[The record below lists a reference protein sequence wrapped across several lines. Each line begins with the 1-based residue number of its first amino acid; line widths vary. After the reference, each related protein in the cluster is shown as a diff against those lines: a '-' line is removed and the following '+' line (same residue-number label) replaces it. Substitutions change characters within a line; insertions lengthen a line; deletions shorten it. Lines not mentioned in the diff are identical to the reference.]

1 MKPPLE
7 RNPTRKR
14 HSWWWDSHISPK
26 NSKWLAENLEE
37 MDKQVKEMLQLIE
50 EDGDSFAKKAQMYY
64 QRRPML
70 ITHVENFYRMYRALA
85 ERYDNVTGELRKN
98 IPTRLQST
106 GSLTSSECGSELQRS
121 PSPSPEPLQRSWTRE
136 QSPRAA
142 GFDFFLSNKNNDS
155 PASRKEP
162 EDVASQSESD
172 AKSEDGDDDGI
183 AYTLHQRV
191 LELEDEL
198 NMVNQKL
205 RDANQK
211 LEVLEEKS
219 LRCHCDYSENGN
231 SADQITKV
239 SYMEKELTAS
249 REKLQS
255 SQDEIRNL
263 QKNLETSAILSEEHS
278 RLLEQNRKLEAKI
291 ANLKEEVDSARTQ
304 FEKTLS
310 ERDAEISKYT
320 KDLSDASEQLL
331 QEKSA
336 TNAHIANLQETI
348 ENIRLKL
355 EKVSEDKLLFQNKV
369 KDLEEANAEADKCSQ
384 ELTQVA
390 ERLSEEKFMHEAEIL
405 TMQQSIGD
413 LKSRTETLVQE
424 KSLVTSWF
432 TDLER
437 VVEQG
442 RVIFPK

>member
-7 RNPTRKR
+7 RNPTKKR

-26 NSKWLAENLEE
+26 NSKWLAENIQE

-70 ITHVENFYRMYRALA
+70 IIHVENFYRMYRALA

-106 GSLTSSECGSELQRS
+106 GSLTGSECGSELQRS

-162 EDVASQSESD
+162 EDLASQSESD
-172 AKSEDGDDDGI
+172 AKSEDGEDDGI

-198 NMVNQKL
+198 NVANQKL
-205 RDANQK
+205 RDANGK
-211 LEVLEEKS
+211 LEVLEEEN
-219 LRCHCDYSENGN
+219 LRCHCDYKENGN
-231 SADQITKV
+231 GADQTTKV
-239 SYMEKELTAS
+239 SDMEGELTAT

-255 SQDEIRNL
+255 SLEEIVNM
-263 QKNLETSAILSEEHS
+263 
-278 RLLEQNRKLEAKI
+278 
-291 ANLKEEVDSARTQ
+291 KEEVNSTRKK
-304 FEKTLS
+304 FEDELS
-310 ERDAEISKYT
+310 ERDAEISRYKEE
-320 KDLSDASEQLL
+320 LADASEKLL

-336 TNAHIANLQETI
+336 NGAQIAELQEMI
-348 ENIRLKL
+348 EDIRFKL
-355 EKVSEDKLLFQNKV
+355 EKVSEEKLLVENHV
-369 KDLEEANAEADKCSQ
+369 KELEEANAEADKYSQ
-384 ELTQVA
+384 ELTQA
-390 ERLSEEKFMHEAEIL
+390 TETLSEEKFRHEAVIL
-405 TMQQSIGD
+405 TMQQSIED
-413 LKSRTETLVQE
+413 LKFGIESLTRE
-424 KSLVTSWF
+424 KLLMTSWF
-432 TDLER
+432 ADLEQ
-437 VVEQG
+437 VVG
-442 RVIFPK
+442 RGRSIFTE

>member
-7 RNPTRKR
+7 RNPTKKR

-64 QRRPML
+64 QKRPML

-106 GSLTSSECGSELQRS
+106 GSLASSECGSEFQRS

-162 EDVASQSESD
+162 EDLASQSESD
-172 AKSEDGDDDGI
+172 AKSEDGEDDGI

-198 NMVNQKL
+198 NMTNQKL
-205 RDANQK
+205 RDADEK

-219 LRCHCDYSENGN
+219 LMCHCDYKENGN
-231 SADQITKV
+231 ATDQTKKV
-239 SYMEKELTAS
+239 SDIEGLSKENS
-249 REKLQS
+249 
-255 SQDEIRNL
+255 N
-263 QKNLETSAILSEEHS
+263 
-278 RLLEQNRKLEAKI
+278 LLEQNTKLEAEIIK
-291 ANLKEEVDSARTQ
+291 LKEEVDSARRQ
-304 FEKTLS
+304 FEEELS
-310 ERDAEISKYT
+310 EREREISRLKQ
-320 KDLSDASEQLL
+320 DLADASEKLL
-331 QEKSA
+331 QEKSINGA
-336 TNAHIANLQETI
+336 RISDLQKSI
-348 ENIRLKL
+348 EDIRSKL
-355 EKVSEDKLLFQNKV
+355 ERVSEEKLLVEKQV
-369 KDLEEANAEADKCSQ
+369 KELEEANTEAEKYSQ
-384 ELTQVA
+384 ELTEGA
-390 ERLSEEKFMHEAEIL
+390 ERLSEEKFKHEAEIL
-405 TMQQSIGD
+405 TMQQSIED
-413 LKSRTETLVQE
+413 LKSRIESLAQE
-424 KSLVTSWF
+424 KSLMTSWF
-432 TDLER
+432 ADLEQ
-437 VVEQG
+437 VVG
-442 RVIFPK
+442 RGRSIFAE

>member
-106 GSLTSSECGSELQRS
+106 GSLTGSECGSELQRS
-121 PSPSPEPLQRSWTRE
+121 PSPSPEPQRSWTRE

-162 EDVASQSESD
+162 EDLASQSESD

-198 NMVNQKL
+198 NTANQKL
-205 RDANQK
+205 RDTNEK
-211 LEVLEEKS
+211 LEALEERS
-219 LRCHCDYSENGN
+219 LRCHCDYKENGN
-231 SADQITKV
+231 GSDQATKV
-239 SYMEKELTAS
+239 SDLEGQLTVA

-255 SQDEIRNL
+255 SQ
-263 QKNLETSAILSEEHS
+263 
-278 RLLEQNRKLEAKI
+278 EQI
-291 ANLKEEVDSARTQ
+291 ANLKEEMDSSRRQ
-304 FEKTLS
+304 FEEALS
-310 ERDAEISKYT
+310 ERDAEISRYKQE
-320 KDLSDASEQLL
+320 LADASEKLL
-331 QEKSA
+331 HEKSA
-336 TNAHIANLQETI
+336 NTAEIAKLQETV

-355 EKVSEDKLLFQNKV
+355 KSVSEEKLLVENQV
-369 KDLEEANAEADKCSQ
+369 KELEKANAEAEKYSL
-384 ELTQVA
+384 ELTQAA
-390 ERLSEEKFMHEAEIL
+390 ERLSEEKFRHETEVL
-405 TMQQSIGD
+405 TMQQNIQD
-413 LKSRTETLVQE
+413 LKSRIESLGKE
-424 KSLVTSWF
+424 KSLMSSWF
-432 TDLER
+432 ADLEQ
-437 VVEQG
+437 VVG
-442 RVIFPK
+442 RGRSIFAE

>member
-1 MKPPLE
+1 
-7 RNPTRKR
+7 
-14 HSWWWDSHISPK
+14 
-26 NSKWLAENLEE
+26 

-85 ERYDNVTGELRKN
+85 ERYDNVTGELRNN
-98 IPTRLQST
+98 IPTRLQSM
-106 GSLTSSECGSELQRS
+106 GSLTGSECGSELQRS

-142 GFDFFLSNKNNDS
+142 GFNVFLSNKNNDS

-162 EDVASQSESD
+162 EDLASQSESD
-172 AKSEDGDDDGI
+172 VKSEDGEDDGI

-205 RDANQK
+205 RDANEK

-219 LRCHCDYSENGN
+219 LRCHCNSENGN
-231 SADQITKV
+231 GADQTTRV
-239 SYMEKELTAS
+239 SDIERELTAS

-255 SQDEIRNL
+255 SQQEISNI
-263 QKNLETSAILSEEHS
+263 QKNIENSALLSEEHT
-278 RLLEQNRKLEAKI
+278 RLLEQNKKLEAEI
-291 ANLKEEVDSARTQ
+291 ANLKEQVDSARTQ

-310 ERDAEISKYT
+310 ERDAEISKY
-320 KDLSDASEQLL
+320 KQELADASEKLL

-336 TNAHIANLQETI
+336 SGAHIANLQETI
-348 ENIRLKL
+348 ENIRSKL
-355 EKVSEDKLLFQNKV
+355 EKMSEDKLLVQNKV
-369 KDLEEANAEADKCSQ
+369 KDLEEANAEADKFSQ
-384 ELTQVA
+384 ELTQAA
-390 ERLSEEKFMHEAEIL
+390 ERLSEEKFTHEAEIL

-413 LKSRTETLVQE
+413 LKSRIETLDQE

-437 VVEQG
+437 VVKQG
-442 RVIFPK
+442 RNFFR

>member
-7 RNPTRKR
+7 RNPTKKR

-70 ITHVENFYRMYRALA
+70 VTHVENFYRMYRALA

-98 IPTRLQST
+98 IPTRLQTT
-106 GSLTSSECGSELQRS
+106 GSLTGSECGSELQRS

-162 EDVASQSESD
+162 EDLTSQSESD
-172 AKSEDGDDDGI
+172 VKSEDGEDDGI

-198 NMVNQKL
+198 NMTNQKL
-205 RDANQK
+205 RDANEK

-219 LRCHCDYSENGN
+219 LRCHCDYKENGN
-231 SADQITKV
+231 VVDQTKKV
-239 SYMEKELTAS
+239 SDIEGELMET
-249 REKLQS
+249 REKMQS
-255 SQDEIRNL
+255 SQEEIRTL
-263 QKNLETSAILSEEHS
+263 QKNLESSAILSKEHS
-278 RLLEQNRKLEAKI
+278 NLLEQNKKLEAEIIK
-291 ANLKEEVDSARTQ
+291 LKEEVNSARRR
-304 FEKTLS
+304 FEEELS
-310 ERDAEISKYT
+310 ERDGEISKLK
-320 KDLSDASEQLL
+320 KDLADASEKLL
-331 QEKSA
+331 QEKSINDA
-336 TNAHIANLQETI
+336 RISDLQKSVED
-348 ENIRLKL
+348 IRSKL
-355 EKVSEDKLLFQNKV
+355 ERVSEEKLLVEKQV
-369 KDLEEANAEADKCSQ
+369 KELEKANAEAEKYSQ
-384 ELTQVA
+384 ELTEDT
-390 ERLSEEKFMHEAEIL
+390 ERLSEEKFRHEAEIL
-405 TMQQSIGD
+405 TMEQSIED
-413 LKSRTETLVQE
+413 LKLRIESLAQE
-424 KSLVTSWF
+424 KSLMASWF
-432 TDLER
+432 SDLEQI
-437 VVEQG
+437 VG
-442 RVIFPK
+442 RGRSIFAE

>member
-7 RNPTRKR
+7 RNPTKKR

-106 GSLTSSECGSELQRS
+106 TSSEYGSELQRS

-142 GFDFFLSNKNNDS
+142 GFDFFLSNRNNDS

-162 EDVASQSESD
+162 EDLASQSESD
-172 AKSEDGDDDGI
+172 AKSEDGEDDGI

-198 NMVNQKL
+198 NTTNQKL
-205 RDANQK
+205 QDANEK

-219 LRCHCDYSENGN
+219 LKCHCDYKANGN
-231 SADQITKV
+231 GAEQTTEV
-239 SYMEKELTAS
+239 SDKE
-249 REKLQS
+249 RELEA
-255 SQDEIRNL
+255 EIVNL
-263 QKNLETSAILSEEHS
+263 Q
-278 RLLEQNRKLEAKI
+278 EQ
-291 ANLKEEVDSARTQ
+291 VDSARRR
-304 FEKTLS
+304 FEEALS
-310 ERDAEISKYT
+310 ERNGEISKL
-320 KDLSDASEQLL
+320 KQELADASEKLQ
-331 QEKSA
+331 QEKYASG
-336 TNAHIANLQETI
+336 LQVSELQQSVEYI
-348 ENIRLKL
+348 KSKL
-355 EKVSEDKLLFQNKV
+355 EKVSEEKLLFENKV
-369 KDLEEANAEADKCSQ
+369 KELEATNAEADKYGH
-384 ELTQVA
+384 ELTQAA
-390 ERLSEEKFMHEAEIL
+390 EKLSEEKFRHEAEIL
-405 TMQQSIGD
+405 TMRQNIED
-413 LKSRTETLVQE
+413 LKSGIESLARE
-424 KSLVTSWF
+424 KSLLKSWF
-432 TDLER
+432 DDLEQ
-437 VVEQG
+437 VVG
-442 RVIFPK
+442 RGRSIFAE

>member
-106 GSLTSSECGSELQRS
+106 GSLTGSECGSELQRS

-162 EDVASQSESD
+162 EDIASQSESD

-191 LELEDEL
+191 IELEDEL
-198 NMVNQKL
+198 NTSNQKL
-205 RDANQK
+205 RDANEK

-219 LRCHCDYSENGN
+219 LKCHCDYSENGN
-231 SADQITKV
+231 GADKTTKV
-239 SYMEKELTAS
+239 SDIERELTAS

-255 SQDEIRNL
+255 SQEEIRNL
-263 QKNLETSAILSEEHS
+263 QKNLESSTILSEEHP
-278 RLLEQNRKLEAKI
+278 RLLEENKKLEAEI
-291 ANLKEEVDSARTQ
+291 ANLKEEVDSARTH

-310 ERDAEISKYT
+310 ERDAEISKY
-320 KDLSDASEQLL
+320 KQELADASNQLL
-331 QEKSA
+331 QEKSVTGA
-336 TNAHIANLQETI
+336 QIANIQETM
-348 ENIRLKL
+348 ENIRFKL
-355 EKVSEDKLLFQNKV
+355 EKVSEDKLLVENKV
-369 KDLEEANAEADKCSQ
+369 KELEEANAEADKCSQ
-384 ELTQVA
+384 ELTQAA
-390 ERLSEEKFMHEAEIL
+390 ERLSEEKFMYEAEIL
-405 TMQQSIGD
+405 TMRQSIGD
-413 LKSRTETLVQE
+413 LRSRIETLVQE
-424 KSLVTSWF
+424 KYLKTSWF
-432 TDLER
+432 ADLER
-437 VVEQG
+437 VVVQG
-442 RVIFPK
+442 RRIFPE

>member
-1 MKPPLE
+1 MFLSLSFQIVLQSDTTSSFPESFVSMKPPLE
-7 RNPTRKR
+7 RNPTKKR

-64 QRRPML
+64 QKRPML

-106 GSLTSSECGSELQRS
+106 GSLASSECGSEFQRS

-162 EDVASQSESD
+162 EDLASQSESD
-172 AKSEDGDDDGI
+172 AKSEDGEDDGI

-198 NMVNQKL
+198 NMTNQKL
-205 RDANQK
+205 RDADEK

-219 LRCHCDYSENGN
+219 LMCHCDYKENGN
-231 SADQITKV
+231 ATDQTKKV
-239 SYMEKELTAS
+239 SDIEGLSKENS
-249 REKLQS
+249 
-255 SQDEIRNL
+255 N
-263 QKNLETSAILSEEHS
+263 
-278 RLLEQNRKLEAKI
+278 LLEQNTKLEAEIIK
-291 ANLKEEVDSARTQ
+291 LKEEVDSARRQ
-304 FEKTLS
+304 FEEELS
-310 ERDAEISKYT
+310 EREREISRLKQ
-320 KDLSDASEQLL
+320 DLADASEKLL
-331 QEKSA
+331 QEKSINGA
-336 TNAHIANLQETI
+336 RISDLQKSI
-348 ENIRLKL
+348 EDIRSKL
-355 EKVSEDKLLFQNKV
+355 ERVSEEKLLVEKQV
-369 KDLEEANAEADKCSQ
+369 KELEEANTEAEKYSQ
-384 ELTQVA
+384 ELTEGA
-390 ERLSEEKFMHEAEIL
+390 ERLSEEKFKHEAEIL
-405 TMQQSIGD
+405 TMQQSIED
-413 LKSRTETLVQE
+413 LKSRIESLAQE
-424 KSLVTSWF
+424 KSLMTSWF
-432 TDLER
+432 ADLEQ
-437 VVEQG
+437 VVG
-442 RVIFPK
+442 RGRSIFAE

>member
-7 RNPTRKR
+7 RNPTKKR

-106 GSLTSSECGSELQRS
+106 GSLASSECGSELQRS
-121 PSPSPEPLQRSWTRE
+121 PSPSPEPLQRSWTRA

-172 AKSEDGDDDGI
+172 AKSEDGEDDGI

-198 NMVNQKL
+198 NMTNQKL
-205 RDANQK
+205 RDANEK
-211 LEVLEEKS
+211 LEILEEKS
-219 LRCHCDYSENGN
+219 LRCHCDYKENG
-231 SADQITKV
+231 SVADQ
-239 SYMEKELTAS
+239 TAVLS
-249 REKLQS
+249 RE
-255 SQDEIRNL
+255 
-263 QKNLETSAILSEEHS
+263 HS
-278 RLLEQNRKLEAKI
+278 NMLEQNKKLEADIIK
-291 ANLKEEVDSARTQ
+291 LKGEVDSARRR
-304 FEKTLS
+304 FEEELS
-310 ERDAEISKYT
+310 ERDGEISKL
-320 KDLSDASEQLL
+320 KQDLADASEKLL
-331 QEKSA
+331 QQKCTNGARISELQKSV
-336 TNAHIANLQETI
+336 ED
-348 ENIRLKL
+348 IRSKL
-355 EKVSEDKLLFQNKV
+355 ERVSEEKLLVEKQV
-369 KDLEEANAEADKCSQ
+369 KELEEANAEAEKYSQ
-384 ELTQVA
+384 ELTEDA
-390 ERLSEEKFMHEAEIL
+390 ERLSEEKFRHEAEII
-405 TMQQSIGD
+405 TMQQSIEN
-413 LKSRTETLVQE
+413 LKSRIESLAQE
-424 KSLVTSWF
+424 KSLMTTWF
-432 TDLER
+432 SDLEQ
-437 VVEQG
+437 VVG
-442 RVIFPK
+442 RGRSILVG

>member
-7 RNPTRKR
+7 RNPTKKR

-106 GSLTSSECGSELQRS
+106 TSSEYGSELQRS

-142 GFDFFLSNKNNDS
+142 GFDFFLSNRNNDS
-155 PASRKEP
+155 PVSRKEP
-162 EDVASQSESD
+162 EDLASQSESD

-198 NMVNQKL
+198 NMTNQKL
-205 RDANQK
+205 QDANQK
-211 LEVLEEKS
+211 LEALEEKS
-219 LRCHCDYSENGN
+219 LRCHCDYKANGN
-231 SADQITKV
+231 GAEQTTEV
-239 SYMEKELTAS
+239 SDKEQELEA
-249 REKLQS
+249 
-255 SQDEIRNL
+255 EIVNL
-263 QKNLETSAILSEEHS
+263 QEQMDSTRRRFEE
-278 RLLEQNRKLEAKI
+278 A
-291 ANLKEEVDSARTQ
+291 
-304 FEKTLS
+304 LS
-310 ERDAEISKYT
+310 ERDGEISKL
-320 KDLSDASEQLL
+320 KQELADASE
-331 QEKSA
+331 
-336 TNAHIANLQETI
+336 NLQEEKYANGLQI
-348 ENIRLKL
+348 SELQQSVEYIGSKL
-355 EKVSEDKLLFQNKV
+355 EKVSEEKLLVENKV
-369 KDLEEANAEADKCSQ
+369 KELEATNAEADKYGQ
-384 ELTQVA
+384 ELTQAA
-390 ERLSEEKFMHEAEIL
+390 EKLSEEKFRHEAEIL
-405 TMQQSIGD
+405 TMQQNIED
-413 LKSRTETLVQE
+413 LKSGIESLARE
-424 KSLVTSWF
+424 KSLLKSWF
-432 TDLER
+432 DDLEQ
-437 VVEQG
+437 VVG
-442 RVIFPK
+442 RGRSILVE

>member
-1 MKPPLE
+1 
-7 RNPTRKR
+7 
-14 HSWWWDSHISPK
+14 
-26 NSKWLAENLEE
+26 

-85 ERYDNVTGELRKN
+85 ERYDNVTGELRNN
-98 IPTRLQST
+98 IPTRLQSM
-106 GSLTSSECGSELQRS
+106 GSLTGSECGSELQRS

-142 GFDFFLSNKNNDS
+142 GFNVFLSNKNNDS

-162 EDVASQSESD
+162 EDLASQSESD
-172 AKSEDGDDDGI
+172 VKSEDGEDDGI

-205 RDANQK
+205 RDANEK

-219 LRCHCDYSENGN
+219 LRCHCNSENGN
-231 SADQITKV
+231 GADQTTRV
-239 SYMEKELTAS
+239 SDIERELTAS
-249 REKLQS
+249 RENI
-255 SQDEIRNL
+255 EN
-263 QKNLETSAILSEEHS
+263 SALLSEEHT
-278 RLLEQNRKLEAKI
+278 RLLEQNKKLEAEI
-291 ANLKEEVDSARTQ
+291 ANLKEQVDSARTQ

-310 ERDAEISKYT
+310 ERDAEISKY
-320 KDLSDASEQLL
+320 KQELADASEKLL

-336 TNAHIANLQETI
+336 SGAHIANLQETI
-348 ENIRLKL
+348 ENIRSKL
-355 EKVSEDKLLFQNKV
+355 EKMSEDKLLVQNKV
-369 KDLEEANAEADKCSQ
+369 KDLEEANAEADKFSQ
-384 ELTQVA
+384 ELTQAA

-405 TMQQSIGD
+405 TMQQNIGD
-413 LKSRTETLVQE
+413 LKSRIETLVQE

-442 RVIFPK
+442 RNFFPEQSNSI

>member
-1 MKPPLE
+1 
-7 RNPTRKR
+7 
-14 HSWWWDSHISPK
+14 
-26 NSKWLAENLEE
+26 
-37 MDKQVKEMLQLIE
+37 
-50 EDGDSFAKKAQMYY
+50 
-64 QRRPML
+64 
-70 ITHVENFYRMYRALA
+70 
-85 ERYDNVTGELRKN
+85 
-98 IPTRLQST
+98 
-106 GSLTSSECGSELQRS
+106 
-121 PSPSPEPLQRSWTRE
+121 
-136 QSPRAA
+136 
-142 GFDFFLSNKNNDS
+142 
-155 PASRKEP
+155 
-162 EDVASQSESD
+162 
-172 AKSEDGDDDGI
+172 
-183 AYTLHQRV
+183 
-191 LELEDEL
+191 
-198 NMVNQKL
+198 
-205 RDANQK
+205 
-211 LEVLEEKS
+211 
-219 LRCHCDYSENGN
+219 
-231 SADQITKV
+231 
-239 SYMEKELTAS
+239 MEKELTAS

-442 RVIFPK
+442 RVHVIDWSPPSFFSSSPVLPPPRSPTCHRSCPDQPTISDEPGSRCPSAASGLRLARSPNPSRDWASGMEAAEEDRVAATEEGRAAAAAEGHRAAAEGEDLAAAAEDRAVAEKDRATAKEEFRAAVE

>member
-7 RNPTRKR
+7 RNPTKKR

-26 NSKWLAENLEE
+26 NSKWLAENLDE

-106 GSLTSSECGSELQRS
+106 GSLASSECGSELQRS

-162 EDVASQSESD
+162 EDLASQSESD
-172 AKSEDGDDDGI
+172 AKSEDGEDDGI

-198 NMVNQKL
+198 NMTNQKL
-205 RDANQK
+205 RDANEK
-211 LEVLEEKS
+211 LEILEEKS
-219 LRCHCDYSENGN
+219 LRCHCDYKENGN
-231 SADQITKV
+231 VADQT
-239 SYMEKELTAS
+239 
-249 REKLQS
+249 
-255 SQDEIRNL
+255 
-263 QKNLETSAILSEEHS
+263 AILSREHS
-278 RLLEQNRKLEAKI
+278 NMLEQNKKLEADI
-291 ANLKEEVDSARTQ
+291 IELKEEVDSARRQ
-304 FEKTLS
+304 FEEELS
-310 ERDAEISKYT
+310 ERDGEISKL
-320 KDLSDASEQLL
+320 KQDLADASEKLL
-331 QEKSA
+331 QEKC
-336 TNAHIANLQETI
+336 TNGARISELQKSVKD
-348 ENIRLKL
+348 IRSKL
-355 EKVSEDKLLFQNKV
+355 ERVSEEKFLVEKQV
-369 KDLEEANAEADKCSQ
+369 KELVEANAEAEKYSQ
-384 ELTQVA
+384 ELTEDA
-390 ERLSEEKFMHEAEIL
+390 ERLSEEKFRHEAEIL
-405 TMQQSIGD
+405 TMQQSIEN
-413 LKSRTETLVQE
+413 LKFRIESLAQE
-424 KSLVTSWF
+424 KSLMTTWF
-432 TDLER
+432 SDLEQ
-437 VVEQG
+437 VVG
-442 RVIFPK
+442 RGRSIFVG

>member
-7 RNPTRKR
+7 RNPTKKR

-106 GSLTSSECGSELQRS
+106 TSSEYGSELQRS

-142 GFDFFLSNKNNDS
+142 GFDFFLSNRNNDS
-155 PASRKEP
+155 PVSRKEP
-162 EDVASQSESD
+162 EDLASQSESD

-198 NMVNQKL
+198 NMTNQKL
-205 RDANQK
+205 QDANQK
-211 LEVLEEKS
+211 LEALEEKS
-219 LRCHCDYSENGN
+219 LRCHCDYKANGN
-231 SADQITKV
+231 GAEQTTEV
-239 SYMEKELTAS
+239 SDKEQELEA
-249 REKLQS
+249 
-255 SQDEIRNL
+255 EIVNL
-263 QKNLETSAILSEEHS
+263 QEQMDSTRRRFEE
-278 RLLEQNRKLEAKI
+278 A
-291 ANLKEEVDSARTQ
+291 
-304 FEKTLS
+304 LS
-310 ERDAEISKYT
+310 ERDGEISKL
-320 KDLSDASEQLL
+320 KQELADASEKL
-331 QEKSA
+331 QEEKY
-336 TNAHIANLQETI
+336 ANGLQISELQQSVEYI
-348 ENIRLKL
+348 GSKL
-355 EKVSEDKLLFQNKV
+355 EKVSEEKLLVENKV
-369 KDLEEANAEADKCSQ
+369 KELEATNAEADKYGQ
-384 ELTQVA
+384 ELTQAA
-390 ERLSEEKFMHEAEIL
+390 EKLSEEKFRHEAEIL
-405 TMQQSIGD
+405 TMQQNIED
-413 LKSRTETLVQE
+413 LKSGIESLARE
-424 KSLVTSWF
+424 KSLLKSWF
-432 TDLER
+432 DDLEQ
-437 VVEQG
+437 VVG
-442 RVIFPK
+442 RGRSILVE

>member
-1 MKPPLE
+1 
-7 RNPTRKR
+7 
-14 HSWWWDSHISPK
+14 
-26 NSKWLAENLEE
+26 

-98 IPTRLQST
+98 IPTRLQSA
-106 GSLTSSECGSELQRS
+106 GSLTGSECGSEQQRS

-142 GFDFFLSNKNNDS
+142 GFDVFLSNKNNDL
-155 PASRKEP
+155 PASRKDP
-162 EDVASQSESD
+162 EDLASQSESD
-172 AKSEDGDDDGI
+172 AKSEDGEDDGI

-205 RDANQK
+205 RCANEK

-219 LRCHCDYSENGN
+219 LKCHCDYSENGN
-231 SADQITKV
+231 GANQTTRV
-239 SYMEKELTAS
+239 SDIEKDLTTS

-255 SQDEIRNL
+255 SQEEIRNL
-263 QKNLETSAILSEEHS
+263 QKNLENSAFLSEEHT
-278 RLLEQNRKLEAKI
+278 RLSEQNKKLEAEI
-291 ANLKEEVDSARTQ
+291 ANLMEQVDSARTQ
-304 FEKTLS
+304 FEETLS
-310 ERDAEISKYT
+310 ERDAEISKY
-320 KDLSDASEQLL
+320 KQALADASQQLL

-336 TNAHIANLQETI
+336 SSAHIANLQETI
-348 ENIRLKL
+348 EKIRSKL
-355 EKVSEDKLLFQNKV
+355 EKVFEGKLQVENKV

-384 ELTQVA
+384 ELTQAA
-390 ERLSEEKFMHEAEIL
+390 ENLSEEKFMHEAEIL
-405 TMQQSIGD
+405 TMRQIIGD
-413 LKSRTETLVQE
+413 LKSRIETLIQE

-432 TDLER
+432 VDLEQ
-437 VVEQG
+437 VLEKG
-442 RVIFPK
+442 RRIFPE

>member
-7 RNPTRKR
+7 RNPTKKR

-98 IPTRLQST
+98 IPTRLQSA
-106 GSLTSSECGSELQRS
+106 GSIASSECGSELQRS

-142 GFDFFLSNKNNDS
+142 GFDFFLSNKNSDS

-162 EDVASQSESD
+162 EDLASQSESD
-172 AKSEDGDDDGI
+172 AKSEDGEDDGI

-198 NMVNQKL
+198 NMTNQRL
-205 RDANQK
+205 RDANEK

-219 LRCHCDYSENGN
+219 LMCHCDYKGNGN
-231 SADQITKV
+231 VSDQITKV
-239 SYMEKELTAS
+239 SDIEGELTAT
-249 REKLQS
+249 RENLQS
-255 SQDEIRNL
+255 SQEEIRNL
-263 QKNLETSAILSEEHS
+263 EKNIEINANLSKERS
-278 RLLEQNRKLEAKI
+278 SLLEQNKQLEVEI
-291 ANLKEEVDSARTQ
+291 INLKEEVDSAKRQ
-304 FEKTLS
+304 FEEELS
-310 ERDAEISKYT
+310 ERDRQISKL
-320 KDLSDASEQLL
+320 KQDLADASKKFL
-331 QEKSA
+331 QVKS
-336 TNAHIANLQETI
+336 TNDAQISELQKSVED
-348 ENIRLKL
+348 IRSKL
-355 EKVSEDKLLFQNKV
+355 ERVSEEKILVEKQV
-369 KDLEEANAEADKCSQ
+369 KELEKAKSEADKYCQ
-384 ELTQVA
+384 ELTEDA
-390 ERLSEEKFMHEAEIL
+390 ERLSEEKFRHEAEIL
-405 TMQQSIGD
+405 TMQQTVED
-413 LKSRTETLVQE
+413 LKSRIEGLARE
-424 KSLVTSWF
+424 KSMLNSWF
-432 TDLER
+432 AELEQ
-437 VVEQG
+437 VVG
-442 RVIFPK
+442 RPPIHS

>member
-7 RNPTRKR
+7 RNPTKKR

-106 GSLTSSECGSELQRS
+106 GSLASSECGSELQRS

-162 EDVASQSESD
+162 EDLASQSESD
-172 AKSEDGDDDGI
+172 AKSEDGEDDGI

-198 NMVNQKL
+198 NMTNQKL
-205 RDANQK
+205 RDANEK
-211 LEVLEEKS
+211 LEILEEKS
-219 LRCHCDYSENGN
+219 LRCHCDYKENGN
-231 SADQITKV
+231 VADQK
-239 SYMEKELTAS
+239 
-249 REKLQS
+249 
-255 SQDEIRNL
+255 
-263 QKNLETSAILSEEHS
+263 AILSREHS
-278 RLLEQNRKLEAKI
+278 NMLEQNKKLEADI
-291 ANLKEEVDSARTQ
+291 IELKEEMDSARRQ
-304 FEKTLS
+304 FEEELS
-310 ERDAEISKYT
+310 ERDGEISKL
-320 KDLSDASEQLL
+320 KQDLADASEKLL
-331 QEKSA
+331 QEKCTNGARISELQKSA
-336 TNAHIANLQETI
+336 ED
-348 ENIRLKL
+348 IRSKL
-355 EKVSEDKLLFQNKV
+355 ERVSEEKLLVEKQV
-369 KDLEEANAEADKCSQ
+369 KELEEANAQAEKYSQ
-384 ELTQVA
+384 ELTEDA
-390 ERLSEEKFMHEAEIL
+390 ERLSEEKFRHEAEIL
-405 TMQQSIGD
+405 TMQHSIEN
-413 LKSRTETLVQE
+413 LKSRIESLAQE
-424 KSLVTSWF
+424 KSLMTTWF
-432 TDLER
+432 SDLEQ
-437 VVEQG
+437 VVG
-442 RVIFPK
+442 RGRSIFVG

>member
-7 RNPTRKR
+7 RNPTKKR

-70 ITHVENFYRMYRALA
+70 VTHVENFYRMYRALA

-98 IPTRLQST
+98 IPTRLQTT

-162 EDVASQSESD
+162 EDLASQSESD
-172 AKSEDGDDDGI
+172 AKSEDGEDDGI

-198 NMVNQKL
+198 NMTNQKL
-205 RDANQK
+205 RDANEK

-219 LRCHCDYSENGN
+219 LRCHCDHKENGN
-231 SADQITKV
+231 VADQTKKV
-239 SYMEKELTAS
+239 SDIEGELMEARAKM
-249 REKLQS
+249 QS
-255 SQDEIRNL
+255 SQEEIRTL
-263 QKNLETSAILSEEHS
+263 EKNLESSAILSKEHS
-278 RLLEQNRKLEAKI
+278 NLLEQNKKLETEIIK
-291 ANLKEEVDSARTQ
+291 LKEEVDSARRR
-304 FEKTLS
+304 FEEELS
-310 ERDAEISKYT
+310 ERDGEISKLK
-320 KDLSDASEQLL
+320 KDLADASEKLL
-331 QEKSA
+331 QEKSINSA
-336 TNAHIANLQETI
+336 RISELQKSVED
-348 ENIRLKL
+348 IRSKL
-355 EKVSEDKLLFQNKV
+355 ERVSEEKLLVEKQV
-369 KDLEEANAEADKCSQ
+369 KELEKANAEAEKYNQ
-384 ELTQVA
+384 ELTEDA
-390 ERLSEEKFMHEAEIL
+390 ERLSEEKFSHEAEIL
-405 TMQQSIGD
+405 TMQQSIED
-413 LKSRTETLVQE
+413 LKLRIESLSQE
-424 KSLVTSWF
+424 KSLMASWF
-432 TDLER
+432 SDLEQ
-437 VVEQG
+437 VVG
-442 RVIFPK
+442 RGRTIFVE

>member
-1 MKPPLE
+1 MGARGILGSDSEGAAFLCFYPSESFVSMKPPLE
-7 RNPTRKR
+7 RNPTKKR

-64 QRRPML
+64 QKRPML

-106 GSLTSSECGSELQRS
+106 GSLASSECGSEFQRS

-162 EDVASQSESD
+162 EDLASQSESD
-172 AKSEDGDDDGI
+172 AKSEDGEDDGI

-198 NMVNQKL
+198 NMTNQKL
-205 RDANQK
+205 RDADEK

-219 LRCHCDYSENGN
+219 LMCHCDYKENGN
-231 SADQITKV
+231 ATDQTKKV
-239 SYMEKELTAS
+239 SDIEGLSKENS
-249 REKLQS
+249 
-255 SQDEIRNL
+255 N
-263 QKNLETSAILSEEHS
+263 
-278 RLLEQNRKLEAKI
+278 LLEQNTKLEAEIIK
-291 ANLKEEVDSARTQ
+291 LKEEVDSARRQ
-304 FEKTLS
+304 FEEELS
-310 ERDAEISKYT
+310 EREREISRLKQ
-320 KDLSDASEQLL
+320 DLADASEKLL
-331 QEKSA
+331 QEKSINGA
-336 TNAHIANLQETI
+336 RISDLQKSI
-348 ENIRLKL
+348 EDIRSKL
-355 EKVSEDKLLFQNKV
+355 ERVSEEKLLVEKQV
-369 KDLEEANAEADKCSQ
+369 KELEEANTEAEKYSQ
-384 ELTQVA
+384 ELTEGA
-390 ERLSEEKFMHEAEIL
+390 ERLSEEKFKHEAEIL
-405 TMQQSIGD
+405 TMQQSIED
-413 LKSRTETLVQE
+413 LKSRIESLAQE
-424 KSLVTSWF
+424 KSLMTSWF
-432 TDLER
+432 ADLEQ
-437 VVEQG
+437 VVG
-442 RVIFPK
+442 RGRSIFAE